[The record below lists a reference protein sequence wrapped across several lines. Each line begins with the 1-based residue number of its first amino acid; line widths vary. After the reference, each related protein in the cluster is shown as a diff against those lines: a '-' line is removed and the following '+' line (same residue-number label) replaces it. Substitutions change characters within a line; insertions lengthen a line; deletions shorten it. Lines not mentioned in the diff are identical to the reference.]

1 MAVMDRP
8 NIVWLLVDSVRRYPT
23 VQDYRGRLP
32 MMERFGKH
40 SIEFL
45 NVVTSA
51 PSTIMSIS
59 AMMTGLPSYF
69 LARNYDDFRFDNRY
83 FVCLND
89 ILKRHGY
96 VSYAFLRGQET
107 REKFRS
113 LVDPIPRKY
122 WAPHLRHGYKWTNQD
137 LNLVLKRMLEAGI
150 PRPAFLFFHYNPHT
164 PRIDPETSDRV
175 ETAVHMLLEA
185 GLTYENTIYV
195 LCSDHGFP
203 DPSTGITTE
212 WEIQNRLSHD
222 LVLTD
227 DNIMIP
233 LYIRYPACQPR
244 RIETTISSLDI
255 MPTLLDLAGIGLDPK
270 LRHVMVGRSLL
281 PLIRGQD
288 VEDGNNRFF
297 RCDARLLYQTGR
309 VTAIRNETYKYVR
322 FHDRF
327 AIAQQRRK
335 GDIPEAFYD
344 LTVDPLEQ
352 NNLVSSTREAV
363 REKMVEFR
371 KAFRETERRAFR
383 LQVDYLLSLLEQRAS
398 RRHFKPRVRHNGSR
412 LLLAL
417 EPRTGSYGAIALE
430 VVARAY
436 PQAQVDVL
444 FHKDHQDELD
454 WLGRRTVH
462 LYQLDQVGDAYRPVD
477 VAGMPSYDLI
487 LVIVMNPADPAQQ
500 KLIHLSRQ
508 LDSAHVLVLDCNMNV
523 YSRRRYWYY
532 RLRAL
537 WRRTHYFWQEP
548 SLLWHELQTDLRF
561 VRKRI
566 ALRLGR
572 HERWTA

>member
-1 MAVMDRP
+1 MAIVSWP
-8 NIVWLLVDSVRRYPT
+8 NIVWLLVDGVRRYPT
-23 VQDYRGRLP
+23 DQDYRGKLP
-32 MMERFGKH
+32 MMERFGEH

-69 LARNYDDFRFDNRY
+69 LARNYDDFRFDNHY

-89 ILKRHGY
+89 ILKRRGY

-113 LVDPIPRKY
+113 LVDPVPRKY
-122 WAPHLRHGYKWTNQD
+122 WAPHLRHGYKWANQD
-137 LNLVLKRMLEAGI
+137 LNLVLSRVLEAGI
-150 PRPAFLFFHYNPHT
+150 PHPAFLFFHYNPHT
-164 PRIDPETSDRV
+164 PRIDPETSDTV
-175 ETAVHMLLEA
+175 EAALCMMIEA
-185 GLTYENTIYV
+185 GFTYENTIYV

-233 LYIRYPACQPR
+233 LYIRYPGCQPQ
-244 RIETTISSLDI
+244 RIETTTSSLDI
-255 MPTLLDLAGIGLDPK
+255 MPTLLDLAGIGVDPE
-270 LRHVMVGRSLL
+270 LRQLMVGQSLL
-281 PLIRGQD
+281 PLLRGQGA
-288 VEDGNNRFF
+288 EDGDNRFF

-309 VTAIRNETYKYVR
+309 VTAIRNETHKYVR

-327 AIAQQRRK
+327 AIPQQRRK
-335 GDIPEAFYD
+335 GDLPEAFYE

-352 NNLVSSTREAV
+352 ENLVVSTSEAIQ
-363 REKMVEFR
+363 EKMVEFR
-371 KAFRETERRAFR
+371 RAFHETERKAFS
-383 LQVDYLLSLLEQRAS
+383 LQVDYLLSLFEQRAS
-398 RRHFKPRVRHNGSR
+398 RERFGPLVGRNGSR

-417 EPRTGSYGAIALE
+417 EPRTGSYGAVALE
-430 VVARAY
+430 VLARAY
-436 PQAQVDVL
+436 PRAQIDIF
-444 FHKDHQDELD
+444 FHNDHQDELD
-454 WLGRRTVH
+454 WRGQRTVY
-462 LYQLDQVGDAYRPVD
+462 LYQLDQAADGYRAVD
-477 VAGMPSYDLI
+477 VAGMPGYDLI
-487 LVIVMNPADPAQQ
+487 LVIVLNPADPAQQ
-500 KLIHLSRQ
+500 KLIRLSRQ
-508 LDSAHVLVLDCNMNV
+508 LDAAHVLVLDCNMNL
-523 YSRRRYWYY
+523 YRRRRYWYY

-537 WRRTHYFWQEP
+537 WSRTRYFWQEP
-548 SLLWHELQTDLRF
+548 SLLWRELQTDLRF
-561 VRKRI
+561 VRRQI